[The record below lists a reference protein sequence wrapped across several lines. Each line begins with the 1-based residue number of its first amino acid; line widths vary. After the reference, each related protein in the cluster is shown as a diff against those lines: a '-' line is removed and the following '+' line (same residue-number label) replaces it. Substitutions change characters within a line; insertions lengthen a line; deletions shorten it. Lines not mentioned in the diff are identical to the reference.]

1 LEKGNKKIINA
12 WAFYDWANSS
22 YPLVITTAIF
32 PIFYEAVSTTQL
44 PDGSSSDIV
53 SFFGRQY
60 VNTAL
65 ISYASGFMFLLA
77 SVLIPLLSGVAD
89 YMGNKKSFLKL
100 FCYLGSFSCMLLY
113 FFDVR
118 FLEIGVITY
127 IMAGIGF
134 WGSLVFYN
142 AYLPEIAHKNEHD
155 SISAKGYSLGYI
167 GSALLLIICLA
178 LIMSE
183 ILSAK
188 WAFVF
193 TGLWWLGFAQYTFY
207 NLPNVSAKLKSKENL
222 FLKGFNEL
230 FSVWQQI
237 KKNKVLKRYLRAFFV
252 YSMSV
257 QTIMLMAVYFGTKEI
272 TWPKEDD
279 AKTGLII
286 SVLLIQF
293 LAIPGAYGLSWLSSK
308 IGNIKAL
315 VFIVFCWII
324 ICISALWVYTP
335 IQFYCIAAAVGI
347 VMGGIQSLS
356 RSTYSKFL
364 PQTTDTSSY
373 FSFYDVSEKIGIVIG
388 VFAYG
393 FIEEI
398 TGSMR
403 NSIFLL
409 ATFFALGIILL
420 LLVPKEKRIQ

>member
-1 LEKGNKKIINA
+1 MLEKSNKKTINA

-32 PIFYEAVSTTQL
+32 PIFYEAITTSTLANGT
-44 PDGSSSDIV
+44 SSDEV
-53 SFFGRQY
+53 LFFGRHY
-60 VNTAL
+60 INTAL
-65 ISYASGFMFLLA
+65 ISYVSAFMFLLV
-77 SVLIPLLSGVAD
+77 SVLIPLLSGIAD
-89 YMGNKKSFLKL
+89 YMGNKKSFLKG
-100 FCYLGSFSCMLLY
+100 FCYLGAFSCILLY

-118 FLEIGVITY
+118 FLELGILTY

-142 AYLPEIAHKNEHD
+142 AYLPEIAHESEHD
-155 SISAKGYSLGYI
+155 RISAKGYALGYI
-167 GSALLLIICLA
+167 GSALLLIVCLVF
-178 LIMSE
+178 
-183 ILSAK
+183 ILTETLPAK

-193 TGLWWLGFAQYTFY
+193 TGIWWLGFAQYTFMH
-207 NLPNVSAKLKSKENL
+207 LPNGGAKTVVKEKL
-222 FLKGFNEL
+222 LLKGFNEL
-230 FSVWQQI
+230 KNVWKQI
-237 KKNKVLKRYLRAFFV
+237 QNNTVLKRYLRAFFV

-315 VFIVFCWII
+315 VFVVFCWIV

-335 IQFYCIAAAVGI
+335 NQFYGIAAAVGL

-356 RSTYSKFL
+356 RSTYSKLL
-364 PQTTDTSSY
+364 PETKDTSSY
-373 FSFYDVSEKIGIVIG
+373 FSFYDVSEKIGIVVG

-393 FIEEI
+393 FIEEL

-409 ATFFALGIILL
+409 AAFFALGIALL
-420 LLVPKEKRIQ
+420 LFIPREKKK

>member
-1 LEKGNKKIINA
+1 MEIDNKKIINA

-53 SFFGRQY
+53 SFFGRDY

-65 ISYASGFMFLLA
+65 ISYASGFMFLLV
-77 SVLIPLLSGVAD
+77 SVLIPLLSGIAD

-100 FCYLGSFSCMLLY
+100 FCYIGSFSCMLLY

-118 FLEIGVITY
+118 FLEVGVLTY

-142 AYLPEIAHKNEHD
+142 AYLPEIADEKEHD
-155 SISAKGYSLGYI
+155 RISAKGYSLGYI
-167 GSALLLIICLA
+167 GSALLLIVCLA
-178 LIMSE
+178 LIMTE
-183 ILSAK
+183 TLPAK

-207 NLPNVSAKLKSKENL
+207 NLPSVSAKAKSKENL
-222 FLKGFNEL
+222 LLKGFNEL
-230 FSVWQQI
+230 YSVWQQI
-237 KKNKVLKRYLRAFFV
+237 KNNMVLKRYLRAFFV

-272 TWPKEDD
+272 AWPKEDD

-335 IQFYCIAAAVGI
+335 IQFYGIAAAVGI

-356 RSTYSKFL
+356 RSTYSKLL
-364 PQTTDTSSY
+364 PHTTDTSSY

-403 NSIFLL
+403 NSIFFL
-409 ATFFALGIILL
+409 ATFFAMGIILL
-420 LLVPKEKRIQ
+420 LLVPKEKKN